1 MTSEGIASPSFIISS
16 LSLVVSSVVL
26 AFTIL
31 NFRRQK
37 TLDNQNHIFKTKIE
51 DYKAILKEI
60 TVVFNLFPTE
70 SELRE
75 IAGHDDK
82 IEEMATKIDE
92 AVIHLSFFVIPHS
105 IILPTAVLQS
115 IEELVNFLSDSD
127 SGNENHKDLLAAY
140 DQAYIKA
147 NRILTM
153 IRQDLKSDD
162 LNYKLFTRLK

>member
-1 MTSEGIASPSFIISS
+1 MTSEDFASPSFIISS

-51 DYKAILKEI
+51 DYKAILREI

-82 IEEMATKIDE
+82 IAEMATKIDE
-92 AVIHLSFFVIPHS
+92 TVIYLSFFIIPHS
-105 IILPTAVLQS
+105 IVLPPAVLKS
-115 IEELVNFLSDSD
+115 IEELVNFLIDSD
-127 SGNENHKDLLAAY
+127 SGNENHNDLLAAY

-153 IRQDLKSDD
+153 IRLDLKSDD